1 MTQQNW
7 ISFGFPKNP
16 KKWNRDSVVEIAH
29 QNHDSVGISNM
40 KKKYGV
46 EERALGGKEEREREK
61 EGRKV
66 GGEGWVPIIGGKDE
80 RVFWSFQKYDRCQ

>member
-1 MTQQNW
+1 M
-7 ISFGFPKNP
+7 IP
-16 KKWNRDSVVEIAH
+16 SVDK
-29 QNHDSVGISNM
+29 QR
-40 KKKYGV
+40 KKYRAQGRASWDK
-46 EERALGGKEEREREK
+46 EGREGERGNEEREREK

>member
-1 MTQQNW
+1 MH
-7 ISFGFPKNP
+7 
-16 KKWNRDSVVEIAH
+16 NRLLYKFHNEPWLCYIDKLE
-29 QNHDSVGISNM
+29 
-40 KKKYGV
+40 KKKPWTR
-46 EERALGGKEEREREK
+46 RASWGKEGREGKEEREREK